1 MGCSSGRAIQ
11 EEEGLLNSLEKQLK
25 DFERLLVDFE
35 KENFTTTEEMNKLP
49 IKEQIDQMQVS
60 INDNLR
66 EARKS
71 IKDLTDDNPTKQ
83 NKENKL
89 NEITSKSEELY
100 AKNSNIIKEK
110 IKNELNE

>member
-1 MGCSSGRAIQ
+1 MGCSSGRAIK
-11 EEEGLLNSLEKQLK
+11 EEDGILTLLDKQLK
-25 DFERLLVDFE
+25 DFECLLADFE
-35 KENFTTTEEMNKLP
+35 KENFSTTEEMNKLP
-49 IKEQIDQMQVS
+49 IKEQIDQMQIS

-66 EARKS
+66 EARTS
-71 IKDLTDDNPTKQ
+71 IKDLADDSPTKQ
-83 NKENKL
+83 SKENKL